1 MENIRLTQFSV
12 GAGCGCKIAPAT
24 LQTILGK
31 HLTQPDDK
39 NLLVGNHT
47 GDDAAVYDLGNGQ
60 CLVSTTDFFT
70 PILDEPFDFGRVA
83 AANAISDVYA
93 MGAKPIFALAVLGW
107 PLSKL
112 SPEVASEVI
121 AGGKSICAE
130 AGIVIAGGHSI
141 DIPEPVFGLMVNG
154 FLERKNLK
162 RNVGAKAGDVLMM
175 SKRIGTGMLST
186 AIKRGLPSDHFK
198 SDLIAQL
205 VQLNK
210 QGSDFGTMEQIHA
223 MTDITGF
230 GLLGHLHEM
239 CKGSGL
245 AAVIYYDRIPL
256 LPGVKEFAAQFVY
269 PDGTMRNWSAY
280 ASEVDGISGESLLV
294 LSDPQTN
301 GGLLIAADPKLQALL
316 ERDFGMVAIGECIPE
331 SDSGKRIFVH

>member
-1 MENIRLTQFSV
+1 MESIRLTQWSI

-24 LQTILGK
+24 LQTILGN

-39 NLLVGNHT
+39 KLIVGNHT
-47 GDDAAVYDLGNGQ
+47 GDDAAVYDIGNGQ

-93 MGAKPIFALAVLGW
+93 MGATPVFALAVLGW

-112 SPEVASEVI
+112 SPEIASEVI

-154 FLERKNLK
+154 VLERKNLK
-162 RNVGAKAGDVLMM
+162 RNIGAKPGDVLMM
-175 SKRIGTGMLST
+175 SKRLGTGMLST

-198 SDLIAQL
+198 SELVTQL

-210 QGSDFGTMEQIHA
+210 QGSDFGTLEKVHA

-230 GLLGHLHEM
+230 GLIGHLHEM
-239 CKGSGL
+239 CKGSKV
-245 AAVIYYDRIPL
+245 AARIHYDRIPL

-280 ASEVDGISGESLLV
+280 AADVEGISGESLLV

-301 GGLLIAADPKLQALL
+301 GGLLIAIDPELQAMM
-316 ERDFGMVAIGECIPE
+316 EQEYGMVKIGECIPE
-331 SDSGKRIFVH
+331 TDSSKRIFVQ